1 MVTTHRITSLD
12 FVLWASERFRR
23 NGQWKLM
30 RAVLKVPD
38 TVTCCGLSVWRS
50 STREDS
56 VFVYCHTGRYQPQVL
71 NVGDS
76 YSNGVC
82 RITFDGIRRGHA
94 DITVRT
100 IKKAERV
107 AR

>member
-1 MVTTHRITSLD
+1 MQ
-12 FVLWASERFRR
+12 A
-23 NGQWKLM
+23 
-30 RAVLKVPD
+30 ALKVPD
-38 TVTCCGLSVWRS
+38 SVTCCGLSVWRS
-50 STREDS
+50 STRKDS
-56 VFVYCHTGRYQPQVL
+56 VFIHCHTGRYQSQVL